1 MQKKTNFFLLL
12 GASALVVFVMLFAHH
27 PKYVETEQ
35 TVLVDFA
42 ALVPADGLV
51 ELNRDAPPPG
61 KQFTGEDAVAVVLA
75 VQNAGLV
82 PYSGPRHT
90 PAPGYSWSI
99 RCTDGLGN
107 DLFVLY
113 LDRNEIEYC
122 SFTDE
127 QDDMYYSLTTGHVD
141 ALNAKLQQ
149 LYNNG

>member
-1 MQKKTNFFLLL
+1 MARKSNLLFLGL
-12 GASALVVFVMLFAHH
+12 AAMLFVLLMVLSHQHKKQEIEHA
-27 PKYVETEQ
+27 
-35 TVLVDFA
+35 VLVDFA
-42 ALVPADGLV
+42 ALVPADGMV

-113 LDRNEIEYC
+113 LDRNEIAYR

-127 QDDMYYSLTTGHVD
+127 QDAMYYSLTTGDVD
-141 ALNAKLQQ
+141 ALDAKLQQ